1 MADQDNAAENA
12 VASTGVA
19 DDSSTADTTSDA
31 SESDT
36 TASDA
41 TASDTTATDAVTTDA
56 TASDATATDSD
67 ATATPVAEIPAE
79 AVPVAQAP
87 ASEEAP
93 AQPERSYAPQPELSE
108 ALSPLGNQSDEP
120 RKEVENG
127 RSYEII
133 FIARVGDDEAVEAS
147 TQRLRELVEASAGA
161 IDNVRTS
168 EVRRLAY
175 PIQKEMEGIYVVVNG
190 RFTKELT
197 SEIDRFFKLEEAVLR
212 HMLLREEA

>member
-12 VASTGVA
+12 VASNGVA

-31 SESDT
+31 PESDT
-36 TASDA
+36 TASE
-41 TASDTTATDAVTTDA
+41 
-56 TASDATATDSD
+56 SD
-67 ATATPVAEIPAE
+67 ATATPVAETPAE
-79 AVPVAQAP
+79 ETPVTQDTASDEVPAR
-87 ASEEAP
+87 
-93 AQPERSYAPQPELSE
+93 PEQISAPQPELSE

-147 TQRLRELVEASAGA
+147 TQRLRELVEGSGGA

>member
-1 MADQDNAAENA
+1 MANQDNAAENA

-19 DDSSTADTTSDA
+19 ELADDAEIT
-31 SESDT
+31 
-36 TASDA
+36 SDA
-41 TASDTTATDAVTTDA
+41 TASDSTTSEETAAPVAEDTTEE
-56 TASDATATDSD
+56 
-67 ATATPVAEIPAE
+67 TPVAQESAN
-79 AVPVAQAP
+79 
-87 ASEEAP
+87 EEAP
-93 AQPERSYAPQPELSE
+93 ARAEQINAPQPELND

-120 RKEVENG
+120 RKEVANG

-133 FIARVGDDEAVEAS
+133 FIARVGDDEAVEAA
-147 TQRLRELVEASAGA
+147 TQRLRELVEGGEGA

-190 RFTKELT
+190 RFAKELT

-212 HMLLREEA
+212 HMILREDA

>member
-12 VASTGVA
+12 VASTGVS
-19 DDSSTADTTSDA
+19 DDSSNADTISD
-31 SESDT
+31 E

-41 TASDTTATDAVTTDA
+41 TASDETT
-56 TASDATATDSD
+56 
-67 ATATPVAEIPAE
+67 TPVAENEAE
-79 AVPVAQAP
+79 ETPVASNA
-87 ASEEAP
+87 ASEETP
-93 AQPERSYAPQPELSE
+93 ARPEQVNAPQPELND

-133 FIARVGDDEAVEAS
+133 FIARVGDDEAVTAS
-147 TQRLRELVEASAGA
+147 TQRLRDLVEGGQGA

-197 SEIDRFFKLEEAVLR
+197 SEIDRFFKLEEVVLR
-212 HMLLREEA
+212 HMLLRDDA

>member
-12 VASTGVA
+12 VASTGVV
-19 DDSSTADTTSDA
+19 DDSSTADTTSDV

-41 TASDTTATDAVTTDA
+41 VATDETAS
-56 TASDATATDSD
+56 DSD
-67 ATATPVAEIPAE
+67 ATATPVAETPAE

-93 AQPERSYAPQPELSE
+93 TQPERSYAPQPELSE